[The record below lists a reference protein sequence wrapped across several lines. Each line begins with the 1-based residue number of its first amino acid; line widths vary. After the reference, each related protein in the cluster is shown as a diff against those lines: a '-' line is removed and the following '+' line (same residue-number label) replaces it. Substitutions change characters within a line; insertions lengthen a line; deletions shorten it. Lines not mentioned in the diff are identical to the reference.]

1 MGNSGIPYRA
11 IIVWLLTGCV
21 MIATMVVIGG
31 ITRLT
36 HSGLSMVNWDPIMGT
51 IPPMDEEEW
60 QEAFEQYKQ
69 FPEYQK
75 RNPGMSLSGFKSI
88 FFWEYL
94 HRMWGRLMGL
104 VFLIPFGIF
113 YLRGFLNAAL
123 LKKCLIILAG
133 GALVG
138 GLGWFMVVSGL
149 KDHPDVSHYRLAI
162 HLVGAFLLFGYILWV
177 ALDLGRGERKGTDP
191 SVKGVRRW
199 TDLLLG
205 LILIQVV
212 YGAFVAGLDGGL
224 MYNTFPG
231 MGKWW
236 VPGLFYKGQ
245 DLLVDLTSTGA
256 GVQFIHRMLA
266 YLIVLLTGG
275 LFVKGIGKLSDRTS
289 KMALYGV
296 LLAVILQF
304 LLGVLTLLMV
314 VPLTLGV
321 LHQLGALLLFAAGI
335 NLRHA
340 LSLDHGP
347 VTDHRLASDTPRGET
362 IR

>member
-1 MGNSGIPYRA
+1 MDNSEIPYRP

-21 MIATMVVIGG
+21 MIAAMVVIGG

-36 HSGLSMVNWDPIMGT
+36 HSGLSMVNWDPIMGAV
-51 IPPMDEEEW
+51 PPMNEEEW
-60 QEAFEQYKQ
+60 QAAFERYKE
-69 FPEYQK
+69 FPEYQE
-75 RNPGMSLSGFKSI
+75 RNPDMSLTGFKSI

-113 YLRGFLNAAL
+113 YLRGFLTPAL
-123 LKKCLIILAG
+123 LKKCLVILAG

-138 GLGWFMVVSGL
+138 GLGWFMVASGL

-162 HLVGAFLLFGYILWV
+162 HLVAAFLLFGYILWV
-177 ALDLGRGERKGTDP
+177 ALDLIRGERLGMDRSLT
-191 SVKGVRRW
+191 GVRRW
-199 TDLLLG
+199 TNVLLG
-205 LILIQVV
+205 TILVQVI
-212 YGAFVAGLDGGL
+212 YGAFVAGLEGGF
-224 MYNTFPG
+224 MFNTFPG
-231 MGKWW
+231 MGAGW
-236 VPGLFYKGQ
+236 VPGLLYKGQ

-256 GVQFIHRMLA
+256 GTQFIHRMLA

-275 LFVKGIGKLSDRTS
+275 LFAKGIGRLSDRTS

-296 LLAVILQF
+296 LSGVLLQF

-314 VPLTLGV
+314 VPLALGV

-340 LSLDHGP
+340 L
-347 VTDHRLASDTPRGET
+347 R
-362 IR
+362 